1 MDARLSF
8 CGARSGGR
16 GANDVV
22 GATVGMNAAAGAA
35 TSKLRTL
42 YRQAIVVGQA
52 ASGTESSKLEQGPGA
67 SIQRTILRDSRTL
80 RLLSRALLGAREI
93 GVGPR
98 TRRAGSLVGATRAE
112 QGRP

>member
-52 ASGTESSKLEQGPGA
+52 ASGGTESSKLERGRGINPA
-67 SIQRTILRDSRTL
+67 DDFADSRTL
-80 RLLSRALLGAREI
+80 PFLSRALLGAREI

-98 TRRAGSLVGATRAE
+98 TRRAGAWGATPAE